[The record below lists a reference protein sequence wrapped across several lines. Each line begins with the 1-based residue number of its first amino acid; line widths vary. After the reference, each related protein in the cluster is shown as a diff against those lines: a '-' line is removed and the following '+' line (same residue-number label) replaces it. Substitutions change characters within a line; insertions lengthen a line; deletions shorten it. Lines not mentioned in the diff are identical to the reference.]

1 MRKHRPIVLGPRKVR
16 RQEKVGV
23 RFCGTRHDSPSVG
36 LRRPLPESVAKDSR
50 RMAERETGEQDAEW
64 WGDRD
69 FLRFIGVSAGR
80 RGTGGEHA
88 A

>member
-1 MRKHRPIVLGPRKVR
+1 MRKRRPIVLGRLKVG
-16 RQEKVGV
+16 QPEKVSV

-36 LRRPLPESVAKDSR
+36 LRRRPPESVAKDSH

-69 FLRFIGVSAGR
+69 FLRFIEVSAGR

>member
-1 MRKHRPIVLGPRKVR
+1 MRKHRPIVLSRL
-16 RQEKVGV
+16 KVGRPEKIVV
-23 RFCGTRHDSPSVG
+23 RFCGARHDSPSVG
-36 LRRPLPESVAKDSR
+36 LQIHPPESVAKDSR

-69 FLRFIGVSAGR
+69 FLRFIEVSAGI
-80 RGTGGEHA
+80 RGTGWEHA